1 MKEMTEFKIVDNFLG
16 GEQFEAIRAQ
26 FMENVGWYYHPMVA
40 DDDDTEVFYFT
51 HMLYNAH
58 KVNSHLYDV
67 VQPVISLLNPRAII
81 RIKANLYTNL
91 GRYHEH
97 KWHTDFPYKHTSAI
111 LYVNTN
117 NGFTIL
123 KDGTKI
129 ESVANR
135 LLLLDGSKL
144 HKSTTCTDEKIRVN
158 IGFNYFSGDEL

>member
-1 MKEMTEFKIVDNFLG
+1 MTKFKIVDNFL
-16 GEQFEAIRAQ
+16 EKTCFENINNQ
-26 FMENVGWYYHPMVA
+26 FMGNVGWYYRPTVA
-40 DDDDTEVFYFT
+40 DDDDAELFYFT
-51 HMLYNAH
+51 HMLYTAN
-58 KVNSHLYDV
+58 KVNSPLYDV
-67 VQPVISLLNPRAII
+67 LQPVITLLNPRAII
-81 RIKANLYTNL
+81 RIKANLYTNV

-97 KWHTDFPYKHTSAI
+97 NWHTDFVYKHTSAI

-123 KDGTKI
+123 EDGTKV

-144 HKSTTCTDEKIRVN
+144 HRSTTCTDEKTRVN